1 MKEAVWTSKERF
13 HALKWKIQTLILGL
27 ETLKE
32 GLPRS
37 LKCAT
42 KLRAADLGA
51 PPAATRQKVEDERSL
66 VQRMQ
71 RMVAMAR
78 QGGRGDGGGEACEDN
93 PPPLPTAAGGGEGC
107 GEGGGKDGR
116 AGEDNPPP
124 KSHRQFTVDFTGSE
138 INQLSKQLKLDAD
151 IQLTTG
157 EVTDVNV
164 QKLPDSRGW
173 RVAFKIAPQDDQP
186 VDMRLSLKLR
196 DKEIS
201 EVWSYVWYPN
211 DIK

>member
-1 MKEAVWTSKERF
+1 MKA
-13 HALKWKIQTLILGL
+13 GD
-27 ETLKE
+27 
-32 GLPRS
+32 S
-37 LKCAT
+37 LKLSYKMTTFNAFLT
-42 KLRAADLGA
+42 QHEKARVLRTRIGSAA
-51 PPAATRQKVEDERSL
+51 
-66 VQRMQ
+66 
-71 RMVAMAR
+71 
-78 QGGRGDGGGEACEDN
+78 
-93 PPPLPTAAGGGEGC
+93 LP
-107 GEGGGKDGR
+107 
-116 AGEDNPPP
+116 GEDNPPP
-124 KSHRQFTVDFTGSE
+124 PSHRQFTVDFTGSD
-138 INQLSKQLKLDAD
+138 INHLSEQLKLDAD

-164 QKLPDSRGW
+164 QKLPNSQGW